1 MRRFFFDEHQRRG
14 AIVILSNEE
23 SHHIRR
29 VLRLQKGQIVELLDR
44 RGGRYQAEIAEE
56 SHPLHL
62 RIIAQ
67 QQVRACASVPVAV
80 GIAGVK
86 AKNMELMLQK
96 CTELGVSDF
105 YPFISSRCQGNLL
118 RQYSGRQ
125 ERWRRIIEESC
136 KQCGRPQPM
145 ELHALESF
153 QKIRDRQDTE
163 RPLRLILWERE
174 PSKSLAAIGSTLTEA
189 ESVVL
194 LIGPEGGFTDEEIAS
209 ASSVGWQTIGL
220 GRSILRAETAAIAA
234 VSIVQHYLGQI

>member
-1 MRRFFFDEHQRRG
+1 MRRFFFDEHQRHG
-14 AIVILSNEE
+14 AIVILSEEE

-29 VLRLQKGQIVELLDR
+29 VLRLQKGQVVELLDR

-56 SHPLHL
+56 STPLRL

-67 QQVRACASVPVAV
+67 QQARAGASVPVAIGV
-80 GIAGVK
+80 AGVK

-105 YPFISSRCQGNLL
+105 YPFISSYCQGNLP
-118 RQYSGRQ
+118 RQYSGKQ

-145 ELHALESF
+145 ELHALQSF
-153 QKIRDRQDTE
+153 QKIRDRQDTQL
-163 RPLRLILWERE
+163 PLKLILWERE
-174 PSKSLAAIGSTLTEA
+174 PSKSLATIGTTLTEA
-189 ESVVL
+189 RSVVL
-194 LIGPEGGFTDEEIAS
+194 LIGPEGGFTNEEIES
-209 ASSVGWQTIGL
+209 ASSSGWQTIGL
-220 GRSILRAETAAIAA
+220 GRRVLRAETAAIAA